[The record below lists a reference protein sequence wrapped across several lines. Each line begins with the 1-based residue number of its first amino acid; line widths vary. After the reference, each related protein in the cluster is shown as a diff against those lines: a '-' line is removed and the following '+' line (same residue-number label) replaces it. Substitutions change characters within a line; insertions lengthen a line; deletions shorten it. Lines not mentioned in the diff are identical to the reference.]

1 MKIPQRYFL
10 ATLLCL
16 KKASFHN
23 SQRLKIKLLECECIQ
38 SLTSIQV
45 IIRHSV
51 FKCQS
56 KCLGSIPPSIVYQ
69 WDCLVLVWSHLLLLA
84 CSLIDHVN
92 CIRIIQIK
100 KLKMGETRLH
110 AVSYTVPQSAQAIIT
125 KHHRPSHI
133 PGDWE
138 AQDQSTGRSGPC

>member
-1 MKIPQRYFL
+1 MKIPQKIFFGYTAF
-10 ATLLCL
+10 AS

-56 KCLGSIPPSIVYQ
+56 KCLGSIPPS
-69 WDCLVLVWSHLLLLA
+69 DCVPVGLFILVWSHF
-84 CSLIDHVN
+84 
-92 CIRIIQIK
+92 IIAGHALPYRSHQ
-100 KLKMGETRLH
+100 LYPHYTNQETE
-110 AVSYTVPQSAQAIIT
+110 
-125 KHHRPSHI
+125 
-133 PGDWE
+133 D
-138 AQDQSTGRSGPC
+138 GRD